1 MVNDIFTQGEID
13 NTLKIVK
20 STIHNCEKIQL
31 KLKKGS
37 PSFSLLENRL
47 KALHISEDLLNNR
60 NADYSK
66 DELEKAVIQ
75 ISSIKNKSITGF
87 KNAKE
92 GSSTYTRFLKLI
104 NAMDKNMYKNILKF

>member
-20 STIHNCEKIQL
+20 STIRNCEKIQL

-47 KALHISEDLLNNR
+47 KDLYISEDLLTNKNS
-60 NADYSK
+60 NYSK
-66 DELEKAVIQ
+66 YGI
-75 ISSIKNKSITGF
+75 
-87 KNAKE
+87 
-92 GSSTYTRFLKLI
+92 
-104 NAMDKNMYKNILKF
+104 

>member
-31 KLKKGS
+31 KLKKVRRHFHYLRIGLRICIYLKIY
-37 PSFSLLENRL
+37 LLI
-47 KALHISEDLLNNR
+47 KIVIILNM
-60 NADYSK
+60 
-66 DELEKAVIQ
+66 EFEKVVIQ

>member
-37 PSFSLLENRL
+37 TSFSLFENRL
-47 KALHISEDLLNNR
+47 KDLYISEDLLTNKNS
-60 NADYSK
+60 NYSK
-66 DELEKAVIQ
+66 YGIWK
-75 ISSIKNKSITGF
+75 SSYSDFFN
-87 KNAKE
+87 
-92 GSSTYTRFLKLI
+92 
-104 NAMDKNMYKNILKF
+104 